1 MYRTRC
7 PNEDINQLLRRIG
20 HIYHLTE
27 EYTGPMGICSM
38 SFADSGIEEYRTGGF
53 INSVSFHPPANENNL
68 HYTEVEKGNNVPS
81 QRSDNVEDSELS
93 FDDIAAAINDL
104 GL

>member
-1 MYRTRC
+1 MK
-7 PNEDINQLLRRIG
+7 I
-20 HIYHLTE
+20 IYITQKL
-27 EYTGPMGICSM
+27 
-38 SFADSGIEEYRTGGF
+38 
-53 INSVSFHPPANENNL
+53 
-68 HYTEVEKGNNVPS
+68 KGNNVPS